1 MVKTIIVKILKQA
14 GTFAE
19 NKDIARKIRI
29 ETIEPTLN
37 KGLGIVIDFNG
48 VDAATQS
55 FIHALISQVIRDHGV
70 EVLESMVFKDCS
82 ETVQKIIEIVV
93 DYMQHDDK
101 QTQ

>member
-37 KGLGIVIDFNG
+37 KGLGVVIDFNG

-101 QTQ
+101 QT

>member
-101 QTQ
+101 QT